1 MLCLSVRAQL
11 LRNRTLCPTYTRSR
25 CIFRKWRML
34 VFMTIYVLS
43 CGVNAAVQNVPTDM
57 QIRSCGCANVH
68 ICACS
73 HACLWRSVTDCT
85 FISVLWLFSK
95 WAAGSR
101 RAWQQADV
109 QASFWH
115 RGGHPFRTPRRGP
128 LADVIIGASSQYS
141 VALSALRW
149 RNIQYTH
156 NAN

>member
-11 LRNRTLCPTYTRSR
+11 LRNRTLCPTYTRSH
-25 CIFRKWRML
+25 CIFGKWRMC

-109 QASFWH
+109 QASFW
-115 RGGHPFRTPRRGP
+115 RGEDIHSERH
-128 LADVIIGASSQYS
+128 AGAFGGCDHWCLIPVFSGAECTEMKVHTVYQ
-141 VALSALRW
+141 
-149 RNIQYTH
+149 QC
-156 NAN
+156 